1 MKKGFKILL
10 FVIAFGLVIGL
21 NQAVKAQCA
30 ICAANVASNTKNGG
44 NAADGLNH
52 GIMYL
57 MAAPY
62 LVVAI
67 LAYVWY
73 KKYRKK
79 DVDINMPKERLNLN

>member
-1 MKKGFKILL
+1 MKKGLKILL
-10 FVIAFGLVIGL
+10 FVIAFGVFTGVH
-21 NQAVKAQCA
+21 QVAKAQCS
-30 ICAANVASNTKNGG
+30 ICSTNVDSNVKDGG
-44 NAADGLNH
+44 KAADGLNH

-62 LVVAI
+62 LVVGI
-67 LAYVWY
+67 LGYVWH